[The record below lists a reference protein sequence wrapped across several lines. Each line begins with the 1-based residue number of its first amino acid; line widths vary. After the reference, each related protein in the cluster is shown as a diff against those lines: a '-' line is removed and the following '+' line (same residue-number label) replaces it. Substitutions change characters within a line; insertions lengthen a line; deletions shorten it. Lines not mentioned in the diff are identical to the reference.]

1 MQCLRGRSARMR
13 TCRSL
18 CGNSSSVGWSSNALP
33 RALPSNSIHTNC
45 VCFYSIALS
54 VFDTNVASHSRPI
67 LPSQLWP
74 HSLERPSAVCISSSR
89 VAFDRFVLSTS
100 RLLST
105 GSSEALLRTLI
116 RTCPNTIPDLRIS
129 VSPSSIYH
137 NRASTCIVLCLV
149 LSDISL
155 SLTCYFAIPTIDDS
169 LAPSSAAPRPIRR
182 LARHSPP
189 NNVTRHLKASPSR
202 SPPLHELHETTASL
216 FMTILTGRIYLSLSR
231 TLGMLLNSY

>member
-1 MQCLRGRSARMR
+1 MQCPRGRSARMR

-18 CGNSSSVGWSSNALP
+18 CGNSSSVEWSSERSPLRP
-33 RALPSNSIHTNC
+33 HYKFRPHQLRMFSVQLRC
-45 VCFYSIALS
+45 R
-54 VFDTNVASHSRPI
+54 VFDTYVACHSRPTS
-67 LPSQLWP
+67 PQLWP

-89 VAFDRFVLSTS
+89 FVFDRFVLSTS

-116 RTCPNTIPDLRIS
+116 RTCPNTIPYLRIS

-169 LAPSSAAPRPIRR
+169 LAPSSAAPRHRR
-182 LARHSPP
+182 RRSHSPCSCG
-189 NNVTRHLKASPSR
+189 ACPSGG
-202 SPPLHELHETTASL
+202 
-216 FMTILTGRIYLSLSR
+216 GRCGR
-231 TLGMLLNSY
+231 T